1 MVAQRSMSDAVV
13 AVIGLVGSA
22 TAATIAAY
30 AGTRHRIRAELESKY
45 DAALRDLRLA
55 VYPDLWGALEPLAKY
70 AREPLGYPTRDDIVD
85 LTATLRRWYFETG
98 GLYLSAETREAYF
111 DLQDGLTI
119 VVSSPRWAETDSYEE
134 LDDETFETLRV
145 LGSRL
150 RTRLTYDVGT
160 RRPFSLA
167 PEDEDLDSSADK
179 RRLSERWETSD
190 EPLRVAPD

>member
-1 MVAQRSMSDAVV
+1 MSDAVV

-70 AREPLGYPTRDDIVD
+70 AREPLGYPTRDDILD

-98 GLYLSAETREAYF
+98 GLYLSA
-111 DLQDGLTI
+111 
-119 VVSSPRWAETDSYEE
+119 
-134 LDDETFETLRV
+134 LRV